1 MAIPNNMKDKLTIP
15 VIGAPLFLV
24 SGPDLVIAQCKAGIV
39 GSFPALN
46 ARPQHVLD
54 EWIVRIKKE
63 LAEYQE
69 QNPDAKVAPFAVNQI
84 CHASNDRLMQDMETC
99 VKHEVP
105 IIITSLRPP
114 SEVVEAAHSYGGLVF
129 HDVINVRHA
138 QKAAEQG
145 VDGLILVC
153 AGAGGHA
160 GALSPFALV
169 REVQEWFDG
178 TVILSGSIGD
188 GHSVASA
195 IALGADFAYLG
206 TRFIATE
213 EANADQEYKKMLEE
227 SAASDIVYSSLFTGV
242 LGNYLKPSI
251 KQTILEDYVREYY
264 EENDKNTCIL
274 IIITLTSI
282 NDTIQKTIRQLWE
295 KFNEYVIL
303 FDIPNL
309 LINILEHK
317 YVPEHIKLTHEK
329 KEEVY
334 NQYNILDDKQVPQ
347 ISAFDPVAKCIL
359 LKPGEMC
366 KINRFNK
373 ISFNSE
379 LDY

>member
-1 MAIPNNMKDKLTIP
+1 VAIHKHIKENISMP

-24 SGPDLVIAQCKAGIV
+24 SGPDLVIAQCKAGII

-54 EWIVRIKKE
+54 EWLTRIKTE
-63 LAEYQE
+63 LAEYKE
-69 QNPDAKVAPFAVNQI
+69 ANPDAKVAPFAVNQI
-84 CHASNDRLMQDMETC
+84 CHGSNDRLMADMETC

-114 SEVVEAAHSYGGLVF
+114 SEVVEAAHSYGGLVY

-160 GALSPFALV
+160 GTLSPFALL
-169 REVQEWFDG
+169 REVKEWFDG

-195 IALGADFAYLG
+195 IALGADFAYMG
-206 TRFIATE
+206 TRFIATH
-213 EANADQEYKKMLEE
+213 EANAEPEYKKMLEE
-227 SAASDIVYSSLFTGV
+227 SAAADIVYSSLFTGV

-251 KQTILEDYVREYY
+251 SNAGLDPNNLPDADKTSMNFGSGGNTDSKAWKDIWGSGQGIGLIEDSPSVEELVGRLKSEYELAF
-264 EENDKNTCIL
+264 EEFK
-274 IIITLTSI
+274 S
-282 NDTIQKTIRQLWE
+282 K
-295 KFNEYVIL
+295 
-303 FDIPNL
+303 
-309 LINILEHK
+309 
-317 YVPEHIKLTHEK
+317 IK
-329 KEEVY
+329 
-334 NQYNILDDKQVPQ
+334 
-347 ISAFDPVAKCIL
+347 
-359 LKPGEMC
+359 
-366 KINRFNK
+366 
-373 ISFNSE
+373 
-379 LDY
+379 